1 MKKTPVFFTYLNHK
15 FEPLGKLP
23 ENFNFFEVTRKCRSI
38 GISNYNSSEYPHRE
52 FYRKAANCG
61 LNKVDVFLMD
71 DELLVL
77 PCENE
82 LFECSGRF
90 ENVSEIS
97 RKD

>member
-1 MKKTPVFFTYLNHK
+1 MKLHFKTFTYLNHK
-15 FEPLGKLP
+15 FKPLGKLP
-23 ENFNFFEVTRKCRSI
+23 ENFNFFEVTRKCWSI
-38 GISNYNSSEYPHRE
+38 GISNYNSGEYWHEE

-71 DELLVL
+71 DELVVL

-82 LFECSGRF
+82 LFEYSGRF
-90 ENVSEIS
+90 ENVSKIS